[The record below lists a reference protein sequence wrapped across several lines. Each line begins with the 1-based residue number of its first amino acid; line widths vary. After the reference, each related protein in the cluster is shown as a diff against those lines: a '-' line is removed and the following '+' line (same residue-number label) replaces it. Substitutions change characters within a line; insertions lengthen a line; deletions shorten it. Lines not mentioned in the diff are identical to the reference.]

1 MNRTFALLSR
11 RKAAWIPL
19 ACAAALTLLAVAPA
33 LGLDPPAAPR
43 RVRRNLQVEDFGT
56 ILRARTVTAPIL
68 YKQAQTGHIR
78 FNCSLEACNG
88 LTAADGM
95 KGEEA
100 PFQIFDLDLET
111 GKAVIVSGRQ
121 GRTGDPILHSN
132 GKLYYF
138 TSRPPAILEFDPAA
152 GTARDLGVLQPD
164 NYYAGAQSRTEGPD
178 GRLYLGMYG
187 LHMIAFDPKT
197 NKVEDFG
204 DASSGDCK
212 NGYVYHIGVDERYI
226 HGRLMGYGA
235 TGMSVYDLKTRTM
248 VHFTNAEYNQ
258 GLKTGVWQ
266 SKGKQVFA
274 DAPPKRVPFAPY
286 RYRGRDAWEAS
297 NAKQAGLEL
306 DLTDIR
312 PTDWNGGVITVRWR
326 KPGEEAW
333 REARTPG
340 ADLVPNTIKRL
351 VPLPDG
357 KLIGMS
363 AFYGIIFAYDPA
375 TRTPHYLGPAPGSVY
390 DILVLDGKVYMS
402 GYSAF
407 LAAFD
412 PAHPW
417 TYAKEDPRGK
427 NPFSLNMGGKYNY
440 FTAAG
445 ADGKVYVAGTHS
457 RHSTGASLD
466 CYDPTTRTP
475 RQLLRQDLRE
485 HHPSDLVA
493 LQDGHLMVMGY
504 GKQLVVY
511 DVETQ
516 KLLRMVDLAEPV
528 PGAGKLLAAG
538 PDHVVGLVRISKKGE
553 GDTIAHNGIL
563 YKVNVKTGETIY
575 VKTIPG
581 KVFSG
586 QLRIEFKG
594 EDSRF
599 AAGPDGCGWLF
610 VDNWLAR
617 VNPADGAVEKIREMD
632 SRGRMFFVGN
642 DLYIYNGGRQYF
654 GGFAGILRIR
664 GVFEN

>member
-1 MNRTFALLSR
+1 MNSSS
-11 RKAAWIPL
+11 RKAALISL
-19 ACAAALTLLAVAPA
+19 ACAAALALLAVQPA
-33 LGLDPPAAPR
+33 LGQAVPAAAR
-43 RVRRNLQVEDFGT
+43 RVRRDLQVEDFGT

-95 KGEEA
+95 KGEET

-111 GKAVIVSGRQ
+111 GEAVIVTGRK
-121 GRTGDPILHSN
+121 GRTGHPILHSN

-152 GTARDLGVLQPD
+152 GTARSLGILQPD

-187 LHMIAFDPKT
+187 LHIIAFDPKT
-197 NKVEDFG
+197 NQVEDFG
-204 DASSGDCK
+204 DASAGDCK
-212 NGYVYHIGVDERYI
+212 NGYVYYIGVDERYI
-226 HGRLMGYGA
+226 HGTLKAYGA
-235 TGMSVYDLKTRTM
+235 SGMSVYDLKMRTM
-248 VHFTNAEYNQ
+248 VHFTDAEYKQ

-286 RYRGRDAWEAS
+286 RYLGRDAWNAS

-326 KPGEEAW
+326 KLGEEAW

-340 ADLVPNTIKRL
+340 TDLVPNSIKRL
-351 VPLPDG
+351 VALPDG

-363 AFYGIIFAYDPA
+363 AFYGIIFTYDPT

-390 DILVLDGKVYMS
+390 DMLVLDGKVYMS
-402 GYSAF
+402 GYSTF
-407 LAAFD
+407 LAAYN
-412 PAHPW
+412 PARPW
-417 TYAKEDPRGK
+417 TYTKESPRDK
-427 NPFSLNMGGKYNY
+427 NPFFLNIGGKYNY
-440 FTAAG
+440 FTAPG
-445 ADGKVYVAGTHS
+445 ADGKVYVAGTYS
-457 RHSTGASLD
+457 RHSTGAALD
-466 CYDPTTRTP
+466 CYDPATRTAK
-475 RQLLRQDLRE
+475 RLLRQGLLK

-493 LQDGHLMVMGY
+493 LRDGHIMAMGY
-504 GKQLVVY
+504 GRQIVVY
-511 DVETQ
+511 DVDTQ
-516 KLLRMVDLAEPV
+516 KLLAMIDLAEPV

-538 PDHVVGLVRISKKGE
+538 PDHVAGLARTSKKGE
-553 GDTIAHNGIL
+553 GNATITEGIL
-563 YKVNVKTGETIY
+563 YKVNIKTGETIY
-575 VKTIPG
+575 VKTVPG
-581 KVFSG
+581 RVFSG

-594 EDSRF
+594 GDSRF
-599 AAGPDGCGWLF
+599 APGPDGCGWLF
-610 VDNWLAR
+610 VDNWLTR
-617 VNPADGAVEKIREMD
+617 INPADGAVERIREMD
-632 SRGRMFFVGN
+632 SRGRMFFVGD
-642 DLYIYNGGRQYF
+642 DLYIYNGGRQWF

-664 GVFEN
+664 DVFER